1 VLYLL
6 PATIFPAV
14 LAVLGPG
21 PLLLALIVAGGI
33 GWVWAGGATWLAS
46 RLLGREH
53 PGSAGRA
60 LRLAALTGPP
70 VTAAVSAGLVAA
82 TGTGYGL
89 VVLAAGQTAYQLAS
103 SVLVFYRRE
112 GWLFAVMLPAA
123 AAGVWYALAGGPRLP
138 AIAAAATAV
147 VVGYALALWQT
158 TGRAGVEAEPTL
170 RAGLRGELGMFPVV
184 LLYTALSAGYLLHAQ
199 ARYVQNRFD
208 IAIAMVPLMLGMGVV
223 EWRAQRFVDQV
234 RLLLRRVRYPHEFAP
249 RARRALAS
257 GLLASVTGVGLLALG
272 LLALLHDAGVLTPE
286 GVLMA
291 AASVLLGGAYF
302 LGFLLANLDR
312 YGWLCGTLGL
322 CLAAHAATRAVA
334 VTPLVDTLA
343 LLASAALLVLLHLYA
358 LSGLLGEAR
367 YHR

>member
-1 VLYLL
+1 
-6 PATIFPAV
+6 
-14 LAVLGPG
+14 
-21 PLLLALIVAGGI
+21 
-33 GWVWAGGATWLAS
+33 
-46 RLLGREH
+46 
-53 PGSAGRA
+53 
-60 LRLAALTGPP
+60 
-70 VTAAVSAGLVAA
+70 
-82 TGTGYGL
+82 
-89 VVLAAGQTAYQLAS
+89 
-103 SVLVFYRRE
+103 VLVFYRRE